1 MSSFQQD
8 MILSPITVRPTAF
21 IGDWE
26 LIVLPPDRTAERM
39 HDFHSDQSAPD
50 TYFFHIILN
59 GSPSGQSDGLLFPDK
74 AAAWREASMSC
85 GEIIR
90 EMDGKIKPGCNWQ
103 MEVSDH
109 AGHAI
114 YRFTFKAEEL

>member
-1 MSSFQQD
+1 MSCFQQS
-8 MILSPITVRPTAF
+8 MILFAITVRPTAF

-26 LIVLPPDRTAERM
+26 LVLPPDRTAERM
-39 HDFHSDQSAPD
+39 HDSHLDQSVPAK
-50 TYFFHIILN
+50 YFFHIVLN

-109 AGHAI
+109 TGQAI
-114 YRFTFKAEEL
+114 YRFTFTAEEL